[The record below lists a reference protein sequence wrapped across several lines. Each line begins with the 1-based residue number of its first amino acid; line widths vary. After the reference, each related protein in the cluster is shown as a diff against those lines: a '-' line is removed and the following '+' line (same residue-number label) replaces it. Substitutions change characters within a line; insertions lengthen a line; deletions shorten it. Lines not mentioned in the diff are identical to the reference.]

1 MAPGHTWLALFP
13 HPDDELFMA
22 GLLRSAAAK
31 GVKIVPVFATSGEH
45 SGAGVAAAV
54 RKSESR
60 AALALLGLDP
70 ATALWLDQPDGAL
83 IHHLA
88 PLHRLLL
95 KLMLAHRPQVVWC
108 AGYEGGHQD
117 HDALSAACFFAFGLY
132 QDTQKTDPPACLLEY
147 STYHADLFRQ
157 GPLGFPLLS
166 TPPAQPIQLY
176 YTRGLGRLYRQLKQ
190 VYASQ
195 NIHLQRLTFAGD
207 WLAVS
212 LRGEPWRDVPEN
224 RDYTR
229 PPVLG
234 PVAYEALRNP
244 AGANFRDFSNCVNRH
259 KNALKQGGK

>member
-1 MAPGHTWLALFP
+1 MAPGQTWLTLFP
-13 HPDDELFMA
+13 HPDDELFMS
-22 GLLRSAAAK
+22 GLLRSAAAR
-31 GVKIVPVFATSGEH
+31 GVRIVPVFATSGEK

-70 ATALWLDQPDGAL
+70 TQALWLDQPDSAL
-83 IHHLA
+83 IHHLPA
-88 PLHRLLL
+88 LHHLLL
-95 KLMLAHRPQVVWC
+95 KRMRAHRPQVVWC

-117 HDALSAACFFAFGLY
+117 HDALSAACFFAFRQY
-132 QDTQKTDPPACLLEY
+132 RNEQETAPPPQLLEY

-166 TPPAQPIQLY
+166 TPPALPIQLFY
-176 YTRGLGRLYRQLKQ
+176 ARGLGQLYRQLKQ

-207 WLAVS
+207 WLAVA
-212 LRGEPWRDVPEN
+212 LRGEPWRPVPDN

-234 PVAYEALRNP
+234 PVAYQTLRNP
-244 AGANFRDFSNCVNRH
+244 AGATFREFALCVDRH
-259 KNALKQGGK
+259 KNALKQE